1 MKIKG
6 RKNKKYQQPGFSII
20 EILAVLFIISL
31 AMLGV
36 VSLIIQNI
44 QVQSINKNQ
53 LMAASLAQEGIE
65 LVRQIRDTNWLNG
78 RNFASGLDNG
88 NYVTD
93 FNQENL
99 IPTDSTIDTRLYL
112 DADGFYVLAGTG
124 LEPTIFKR
132 QIFIERLPATA
143 EDLGEPLKVRSLV
156 SWEVRDKP
164 YRYELGTLLYDWR

>member
-1 MKIKG
+1 MKISW
-6 RKNKKYQQPGFSII
+6 RKIKKFQQPGFSII
-20 EILAVLFIISL
+20 EILAILFIISL

-36 VSLIIQNI
+36 VSLIVQNI

-53 LMAASLAQEGIE
+53 LIAASLSQEGIE

-78 RNFASGLDNG
+78 NNFATGLTNG

-93 FNQENL
+93 FNQGGL
-99 IPTDSTIDTRLYL
+99 IPVGSNSDTRLYL
-112 DADGFYVLAGTG
+112 DSGGFYVLAAAG

-143 EDLGEPLKVRSLV
+143 EDPGEPLKVRSLV